1 MKIKIFKKKIYIIII
16 FTYNKKIIF
25 FIKEKNFNILKKK
38 IKKILFFYN
47 KKKFIEKCSY
57 KGKIKFL
64 INYINGK

>member
-1 MKIKIFKKKIYIIII
+1 MIIKIFKKKLYIIII
-16 FTYNKKIIF
+16 FIYNKKIIF
-25 FIKEKNFNILKKK
+25 YIKEKNINILLQK

-47 KKKFIEKCSY
+47 KKKIIEKCSY